1 MTLSLRTTALAALL
15 ALGLAAPALASE
27 GGTEIPRYS
36 WSWSGPFGKFDR
48 AQLQRGFQVYKE
60 VCAACHSLGL
70 VAFRTLGQPGGP
82 EFPEDQV
89 KAIAEGWSVKIK
101 DINDS
106 GEVIERAPRPAD
118 FFPKPFANEKAAE
131 TANGGKAPPDLS
143 LMPKAR
149 TYERGFPTFIF
160 DIFTQYQEQGA
171 DYVRSFLTGFEEP
184 PAGFVGANYN
194 KYFPGNAVA
203 MPNMLQ
209 DGGVEYTDGSP
220 KTAKQYASDVT
231 AFLMWTAEPHLEARK
246 RIGFQVM
253 LFLLVFAV
261 VLYFAKKRVWAGA
274 H

>member
-1 MTLSLRTTALAALL
+1 MTLSLRSTALAAVL
-15 ALGLAAPALASE
+15 ALGLVAPALAAE
-27 GGTEIPRYS
+27 GGHAIPRYS

-70 VAFRTLGQPGGP
+70 VAFRNLAEPGGP
-82 EFPEDQV
+82 EFPADQV
-89 KAIAEGWSVKIK
+89 KALATEWPVKVK

-118 FFPKPFANEKAAE
+118 RIPKPFANEKAAE
-131 TANGGKAPPDLS
+131 AANGGKAPPDLS

-149 TYERGFPTFIF
+149 TYERGFPTFVF

-171 DYVRSFLTGFEEP
+171 DYVRSFLTGFEDP
-184 PAGFVGANYN
+184 PAGFVGTSYN
-194 KYFPGNAVA
+194 VYFPGNAVA
-203 MPNMLQ
+203 MPNVLQ
-209 DGGVEYTDGSP
+209 DGAVDYQDGSP
-220 KTAKQYASDVT
+220 KTAKQYATDVT

-253 LFLLVFAV
+253 LFLLVFAF
-261 VLYFAKKRVWAGA
+261 VLYFAKKRVWADA